1 MNQKLIEELKK
12 ITPEEEEMLKR
23 KQTILEAY
31 VCAPGSNVVD
41 KDRMM
46 REKRMIDVRK
56 QPRFVTVPAHTHNY
70 IEMVYICSGSAVH
83 TINGTTQL
91 KLETDDLLFLRPG
104 TYHAYEAAEYDDITV
119 RFIVLPEFMQYPL
132 SMMNEDTVMRRFVA
146 GAAEGRTDTDPYLHF
161 HLQDMQEAK
170 NLLENM
176 VLSIEHRCRNSRRI
190 LQATMGVLLLELSSR
205 TYTLTVG
212 TPSSYEQQLVLKALS
227 YVEENYRDAS
237 LEAFCR
243 REGQPAY
250 YISRLM
256 KKYSPYTFTKYLQR
270 RRLLQAAQLL
280 SETDEPIEQI
290 IVNVG
295 YENSSHFHRLFR
307 EEFQMTPKAYRK
319 KYLISEHGGERE

>member
-1 MNQKLIEELKK
+1 MRRNIVNQELLEKLRK
-12 ITPEEEEMLKR
+12 ITPEEEEMLK
-23 KQTILEAY
+23 KKDALLEDYIAQ
-31 VCAPGSNVVD
+31 PGSDVVD
-41 KDRMM
+41 KDRML
-46 REKRMIDVRK
+46 REKRMIDIMK
-56 QPRFVTVPAHTHNY
+56 QPRFVSVPEHTHNY

-83 TINGTTQL
+83 TINGTTKL
-91 KLETDDLLFLRPG
+91 KLETDDLLLLKPG
-104 TYHAYEAAEYDDITV
+104 TYHAYGAAGYDDIIV

-132 SMMNEDTVMRRFVA
+132 GMMNEDTVMRRFVQA
-146 GAAEGRTDTDPYLHF
+146 AAEGRDYPDPYLHF

-176 VLSIEHRCRNSRRI
+176 ILSLQHTSRNGRRI
-190 LQATMGVLLLELSSR
+190 LQATLGVLLLELSSR

-212 TPSSYEQQLVLKALS
+212 TPSSYEQQLVIKALS
-227 YVEENYRDAS
+227 YVEDNYKTAS
-237 LEAFCR
+237 LEGFCR
-243 REGQPAY
+243 QEDLPAY

-270 RRLLQAAQLL
+270 RRLLEAAQLL

-307 EEFQMTPKAYRK
+307 EEFKMTPKEYRK
-319 KYLISEHGGERE
+319 KYLMDQ